1 MLVAQMD
8 WGLCNLHVCILDW
21 ADYFRERAE
30 FISVFDENRCE
41 YYFRAVRRDQ
51 RLASFLLQTASP
63 ISSLPIGTRRY
74 RLLQDGIVTV
84 RRTDVGVRYM
94 P

>member
-1 MLVAQMD
+1 MQVAQMD

-51 RLASFLLQTASP
+51 RPTCF
-63 ISSLPIGTRRY
+63 Y
-74 RLLQDGIVTV
+74 CRLLHQSVLCLSAPDATGFCKTAL
-84 RRTDVGVRYM
+84 
-94 P
+94 